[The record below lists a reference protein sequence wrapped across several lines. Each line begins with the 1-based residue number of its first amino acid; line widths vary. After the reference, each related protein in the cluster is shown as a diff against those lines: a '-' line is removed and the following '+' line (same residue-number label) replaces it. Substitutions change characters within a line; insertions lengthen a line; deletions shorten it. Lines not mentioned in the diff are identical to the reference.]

1 MKGTA
6 WHKSSATKRSKKRSF
21 IRPPVIKGARSKD
34 DRMSLPFSTI
44 PYIYFCMKI
53 PSVKNLISRF
63 GTATLTRVAVF
74 RKGGDVDALIR
85 KDAED

>member
-1 MKGTA
+1 
-6 WHKSSATKRSKKRSF
+6 
-21 IRPPVIKGARSKD
+21 
-34 DRMSLPFSTI
+34 
-44 PYIYFCMKI
+44 MKI